1 MSFYDGKRRNIGCS
15 VENIIVLTVFNHKE
29 EIILHLGGIPVAA
42 VQAIMTWTF
51 LEETQVPKE
60 INDVLIEGEK
70 AEVAYKTVRDV
81 AVVTNKRIIIADRQ
95 GITGKKVEVY
105 TIPFKSIIMYSSEN
119 GGMLDLNAELEL
131 WTKAGR
137 FKLNLNKKVDIR
149 KLDRIIGKYIL

>member
-1 MSFYDGKRRNIGCS
+1 MADVG
-15 VENIIVLTVFNHKE
+15 
-29 EIILHLGGIPVAA
+29 
-42 VQAIMTWTF
+42 AIMTWTF
-51 LEETQVPKE
+51 IEETPVPKE
-60 INDVLIEGEK
+60 VEDILIEGER
-70 AEVAYKTVRDV
+70 AEVAYKTIRDT
-81 AVVTNKRIIIADRQ
+81 AVVTNKRFIIADRQ

-119 GGMLDLNAELEL
+119 GGMLDLNAELEI